1 MTREDQK
8 KTDLILR
15 SKWIDDNSKTG
26 QMELSLLAPPDTA
39 FPAAVRLAY
48 TAITRIPP
56 ETELVGAH
64 YSARTAN
71 YHELQPLA
79 PLKAEADGLMWRITI
94 PLLSHKPNHC
104 TDGPSSAFLIL
115 PDNST
120 LDITCEPLCPEDET
134 GQRDDRDAVIAK
146 QGTRAEQ
153 SAAETPMLAMLP
165 MANHSAV
172 TAWRDV
178 APTGFALDQP
188 LQEAGDRVNAL
199 YMRLFGEKPPFG
211 DSASNIKL
219 RLSAVNGQTV
229 RDTTVVGSL
238 EEKPEGGYKLS
249 FAAQEI
255 VIEADEKGYFYAL
268 IAIAQIWR
276 GAQKQPSLFGFPAEG
291 SLEDW
296 PIHDWRGMHL
306 DVSRQFYCAE
316 TVTDFLDCLAWHRLN
331 RFHWHL
337 TDDEGWR
344 LESKIYPHLTEI
356 GAWRGHGLALLP
368 QHGSGAA
375 RYGGFYTQEQV
386 RDILA
391 HAESLQID
399 VMPEVDVPGHCHAAM
414 MALPEL
420 IDPSAMQ
427 GSASVQGY
435 VNNALNPGL
444 GATWLFLE
452 TIFGEVA
459 DLFPGAHIHI
469 GGDEVAHGA
478 WVGSRGANSW
488 AKAKGLLDE
497 DGKPDSMKMQAAI
510 LRFVVKRL
518 VEAGKTPFAW
528 QEAAK
533 GGGVDPDKVI
543 LMAWMNSQS
552 ALDLI
557 NQGYRVVMCPGEVY
571 YLDMAQ
577 STDWQEPGLSWAGT
591 SSPAQTY
598 QFNAQASLGANK
610 DRLVGIQGGIW
621 SENLISRARFNH
633 MVFPRLSAIAESAW
647 TRPEHKQWQSF
658 EARQSLMPKLPDRS
672 QK

>member
-1 MTREDQK
+1 MARSDQK
-8 KTDLILR
+8 NTDLLLR

-26 QMELSLLAPPDTA
+26 QMVLSLLAPPDAA
-39 FPAAVRLAY
+39 FPATVRLAY

-56 ETELVGAH
+56 ETELIGAH
-64 YSARTAN
+64 YIARTAN

-79 PLKAEADGLMWRITI
+79 PLKAGPDGLLWQITI
-94 PLLSHKPNHC
+94 PVLSHKPNHC

-120 LDITCEPLCPEDET
+120 IDIDCDPLRPENETAEGSDEQADVATKAEPSSQTAPT
-134 GQRDDRDAVIAK
+134 A
-146 QGTRAEQ
+146 
-153 SAAETPMLAMLP
+153 PMLAMLP
-165 MANHSAV
+165 MPNQSSVA
-172 TAWRDV
+172 AWREA
-178 APTGFALDQP
+178 APSAFALDES
-188 LQEAGDRVNAL
+188 LKDVGDRVNAL
-199 YMRLFGEKPPFG
+199 YIRLFGEKPPFG
-211 DSASNIKL
+211 EASSSITL
-219 RLSAVNGQTV
+219 RLATDGGQRAKDDARAGAYRLTFS
-229 RDTTVVGSL
+229 D
-238 EEKPEGGYKLS
+238 K
-249 FAAQEI
+249 EI
-255 VIEADEKGYFYAL
+255 VINADDKGIFYAL
-268 IAIAQIWR
+268 IALAQIWR
-276 GAQKQPSLFGFPAEG
+276 GAQKEPALFAFPASG
-291 SLEDW
+291 TIEDW
-296 PIHDWRGMHL
+296 PSHDWRGMHL
-306 DVSRQFYCAE
+306 DVSRQFYSAE
-316 TVTDFLDCLAWHRLN
+316 TVTAFLDCLAWHRLN

-391 HAESLQID
+391 HAASLQID

-427 GSASVQGY
+427 GNASVQGY

-452 TIFGEVA
+452 SIFGELA
-459 DLFPGAHIHI
+459 DLFPGACVHI
-469 GGDEVAHGA
+469 GGDEVPHGA

-488 AKAKGLLDE
+488 AKAKGLLDT

-510 LRFVVKRL
+510 LRFVVNRL
-518 VEAGKTPFAW
+518 EDAGKVPFAW

-533 GGGVDPDKVI
+533 GGGVDPEKVT
-543 LMAWMNSQS
+543 LMAWMNAQS
-552 ALDLI
+552 ARDLTD
-557 NQGYRVVMCPGEVY
+557 QGYRVVMCPGEVY

-577 STDWQEPGLSWAGT
+577 STNWQEPGLSWAGT
-591 SSPAQTY
+591 SSPADTY
-598 QFNAQASLGANK
+598 QFDAQASLGKNK
-610 DRLVGIQGGIW
+610 DLLVGIQGGIW

-647 TRPEHKQWQSF
+647 TLPKHKQWSSF
-658 EARQSLMPKLPDRS
+658 EARQRLMPTLPETI
-672 QK
+672 KA